1 MARVTNL
8 INKADALKQ
17 LNASLK
23 KETAKYD
30 KELKEYTVKK
40 AVFDKEIVAY
50 NKEVVNAA
58 IAFLKANTKENW
70 DWRRSY
76 SRDAQ
81 VRIDFNISV
90 FASQPEAPGFEPP
103 RTMVE
108 RIEKQIRSVSIMAG
122 ETFNASMLDD
132 DFFNCL

>member
-40 AVFDKEIVAY
+40 AAFDKEIVAY
-50 NKEVVNAA
+50 NKSVANAA
-58 IAFLKANTKENW
+58 IAFLKARMTNATK
-70 DWRRSY
+70 
-76 SRDAQ
+76 SRTNRGA
-81 VRIDFNISV
+81 
-90 FASQPEAPGFEPP
+90 
-103 RTMVE
+103 
-108 RIEKQIRSVSIMAG
+108 
-122 ETFNASMLDD
+122 
-132 DFFNCL
+132 

>member
-23 KETAKYD
+23 KNKAEYD
-30 KELKEYTVKK
+30 KEMKEYTAKK
-40 AVFDKEIVAY
+40 TVYDKEIVAY
-50 NKEVVNAA
+50 NKAVVAAA
-58 IAFLKANTKENW
+58 IAHLKSLDTKETVY
-70 DWRRSY
+70 RQSY
-76 SRDAQ
+76 RNGNIN
-81 VRIDFNISV
+81 IDFNIV
-90 FASQPEAPGFEPP
+90 VVAKQPEGNPCEPS
-103 RTMVE
+103 THLID
-108 RIEKQIRSVSIMAG
+108 RIEKQIRSLSIMAG